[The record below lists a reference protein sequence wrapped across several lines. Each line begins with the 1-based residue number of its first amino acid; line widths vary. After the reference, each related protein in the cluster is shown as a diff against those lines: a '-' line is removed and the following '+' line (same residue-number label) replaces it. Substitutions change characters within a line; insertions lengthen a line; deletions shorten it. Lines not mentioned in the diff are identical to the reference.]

1 MHEKK
6 SSKDQYRTVYV
17 FPMICLRRP
26 NEIVATRNPHL
37 PTPQNKNKQK
47 EVFKRNDTDTLGFGI
62 ETKLLPMS

>member
-1 MHEKK
+1 MHENK

-37 PTPQNKNKQK
+37 PTPQNKNKPKKSSK
-47 EVFKRNDTDTLGFGI
+47 EMTQTRLALG
-62 ETKLLPMS
+62 